1 MRLLVVVQARLGSS
15 RLPGKVLLPVNGE
28 PLLAAM
34 LRRVRAAKLPFELC
48 VATTTSPEDE
58 PIVELCSA
66 LDVRCYRGHPTDL
79 LERHYLAAC
88 EVRAEAVIKIPSDC
102 PLIDPAIIERILS
115 FTFTMRPF

>member
-58 PIVELCSA
+58 PIVQSCS
-66 LDVRCYRGHPTDL
+66 VSG
-79 LERHYLAAC
+79 
-88 EVRAEAVIKIPSDC
+88 C
-102 PLIDPAIIERILS
+102 PLLS
-115 FTFTMRPF
+115 GSPDGPSRTALPGGVRGAS